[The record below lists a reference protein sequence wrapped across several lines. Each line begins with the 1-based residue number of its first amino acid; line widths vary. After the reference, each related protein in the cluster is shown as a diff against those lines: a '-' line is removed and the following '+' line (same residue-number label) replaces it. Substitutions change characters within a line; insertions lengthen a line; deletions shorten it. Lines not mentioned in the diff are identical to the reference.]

1 MTSTLLDACLLH
13 QKNQNNSHTVVHVT
27 LLVEYL
33 TAPRGSVG
41 SDTFRSC
48 GHEAVLLTGSLVG
61 KSLSNVSRDSR
72 EESLHCLVMLIS
84 SLLESRT
91 TLEATLTSSSVL
103 RVRGGSRNCPIREI
117 VDILYREVFSFAVLG
132 DGVRTPPIA

>member
-1 MTSTLLDACLLH
+1 MIFTLLDACLLH
-13 QKNQNNSHTVVHVT
+13 QKNQNYSHTVVHVT

-33 TAPRGSVG
+33 TAPRGSAG
-41 SDTFRSC
+41 SDTFRVC
-48 GHEAVLLTGSLVG
+48 GHEAVLLTG
-61 KSLSNVSRDSR
+61 SLSNVSRDSR

-91 TLEATLTSSSVL
+91 TLEATVTSSSAL

-117 VDILYREVFSFAVLG
+117 VDILYREVFSCAVLG
-132 DGVRTPPIA
+132 DGVRTPPPIA